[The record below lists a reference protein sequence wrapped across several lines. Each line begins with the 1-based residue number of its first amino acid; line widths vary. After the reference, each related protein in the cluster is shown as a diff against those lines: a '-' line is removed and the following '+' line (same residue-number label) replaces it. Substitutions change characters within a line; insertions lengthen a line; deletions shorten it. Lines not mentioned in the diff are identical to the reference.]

1 MEGTFFIIT
10 IILLIVIAAV
20 VIKLLLKKPDEQSD
34 LNTEDWD
41 LIKEENTKLKVEKSM
56 LDERIKNA
64 IEEFK
69 KQESRYAEVL
79 DENKR
84 LTADLHVSKS
94 EYKNL
99 QEKIT
104 EQEAELEK
112 LNEKFTKEFK
122 LVANQLLK
130 ENSND
135 ISEKHQKELDHLL
148 GPLKEKL
155 QSFEDKIQQRYEKT
169 REEQLSLKHEI
180 KQLTNLNNEL
190 NIQAQNLT
198 TALKGDNKVQ
208 GNWGEL
214 VLERILESSGLI
226 KGKEYQR
233 EVVSKNAEQQTIKP
247 DVIVNLPDE
256 RHIIID
262 SKVSLSAYEKF
273 STETDE
279 VERSRLLKMHI
290 ASVKSHVKLLSE
302 KNYQSGIAVN
312 TPDFVL
318 LFIPIESSFSLAIQ
332 NDPDLYA
339 YAWDKKVVIVSP
351 TTLLA
356 TLRTIASVWKHERQ
370 AQNAKEIA
378 DRAGSLYDKFYN
390 FVEDLKKV
398 GGRLQQAQD
407 SYHAAYNKL
416 STGNGNLLRQTE
428 MLKELGANT
437 QKDLSKELSD

>member
-1 MEGTFFIIT
+1 MESTFFIIT

-20 VIKLLLKKPDEQSD
+20 VIKLLLKKPDEQTD

-56 LDERIKNA
+56 LEERIKNA

-84 LTADLHVSKS
+84 LTADLQVSKS

-279 VERSRLLKMHI
+279 VERSRFLKMHI

-318 LFIPIESSFSLAIQ
+318 LFIPIESSFSIAIQ

-398 GGRLQQAQD
+398 GSRLQQAQD